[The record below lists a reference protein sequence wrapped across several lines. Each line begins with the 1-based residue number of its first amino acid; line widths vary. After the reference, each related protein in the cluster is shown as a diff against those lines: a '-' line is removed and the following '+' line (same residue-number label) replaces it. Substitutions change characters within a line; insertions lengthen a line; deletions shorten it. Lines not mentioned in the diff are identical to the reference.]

1 MRKLVFTIILFL
13 LIAYPCFSSE
23 GVGKPTSVELTIY
36 NQNFALVKEVRRM
49 SLEKGIN
56 FVFVPDVAAMIQ
68 PETVAFKSL
77 TDPES
82 VVVREQNY
90 RYDLINPLTI
100 LNKSVGK
107 PVKIRRYSG
116 GTMFTDEGILL
127 NPASVITQD
136 VQPAGYG
143 YDVGQ
148 PRSLT
153 QYNGLVIR
161 TEKGIILNPIGE
173 VEVTELPEGLVSRPT
188 LEWKIEATKPGN
200 HDTEISYLAN
210 SINWKADYVAV
221 VDALDKKVDITGWV
235 TLDNK
240 SGATYENATL
250 NLMAGDVHRV
260 TPSPRGV
267 GAYAGYDVK
276 LAMPEPQFTEK
287 AFFEYHLYTL
297 QGKTTVRDKETKQ
310 ISLLSAAEV
319 PAKKIYIYDGRES
332 WWRSWRGS
340 VGYRPGESYDVSTN
354 KKVNVFVEFV
364 NSKDNNLGIPLPKG
378 TVRVYKQEAD
388 ANRHFVGEDEIDH
401 TPKDEKIRLYLG
413 DAFDI
418 VGEHKR
424 TNFRRI
430 SDREVEESFEI
441 TIRNHKD
448 LPVSVLVVEHLLGDW
463 RIVESSHKYFKKDA
477 STVEIPV
484 EVPKNSE
491 LKIIYVARTR
501 W

>member
-1 MRKLVFTIILFL
+1 MRKFVFSTILFL
-13 LIAYPCFSSE
+13 LIIYPCIAVE
-23 GVGKPTSVELTIY
+23 TVGKPTSVELTIY

-56 FVFVPDVAAMIQ
+56 FVSVPDVAAMIQ

-82 VVVREQNY
+82 LVVREQNY

-107 PVKIRRYSG
+107 RVKISRYSG
-116 GTMFTDEGILL
+116 GTVIEDEGILL

-143 YDVGQ
+143 YDG
-148 PRSLT
+148 RSLT
-153 QYNGLVIR
+153 QYSGLVVQ
-161 TEKGIILNPIGE
+161 TSKDIILNPIGE
-173 VEVTELPEGLVSRPT
+173 IRVLELPEGLVSRPT
-188 LEWKIEATKPGN
+188 LEWKIEATKPGE
-200 HDTEISYLAN
+200 HETEISYLAN
-210 SINWKADYVAV
+210 SITWKADYVAV
-221 VDALDKKVDITGWV
+221 IDALDKKVDITGWV

-240 SGATYENATL
+240 SGATYENASL

-260 TPSPRGV
+260 TPSPRVV
-267 GAYAGYDVK
+267 GYGGFDK
-276 LAMPEPQFTEK
+276 QLAVPEAQFTEK

-297 QGKTTVRDKETKQ
+297 QGKTTVRDNETKQ
-310 ISLLSAAEV
+310 ISLLSAAAV
-319 PAKKIYIYDGRES
+319 PAKKVYVYDGRES
-332 WWRSWRGS
+332 WWRSWRG
-340 VGYRPGESYDVSTN
+340 VTDYRPGESYEVSAN
-354 KKVNVFVEFV
+354 KKVSVFVEFI

-388 ANRHFVGEDEIDH
+388 ANRHFVGEDVIDH
-401 TPKDEKIRLYLG
+401 TPKDEKVRLYLG

-424 TNFRRI
+424 TNYRRI
-430 SDREVEESFEI
+430 SGIEAEESFEI
-441 TIRNHKD
+441 SLRNHKD
-448 LPVSVLVVEHLLGDW
+448 LPVNIVVVEHLLGDW
-463 RIVESSHKYFKKDA
+463 RITESSHKYFKKDA
-477 STVEIPV
+477 STVEFPV
-484 EVPKNSE
+484 EVEKNSE
-491 LKIIYVARTR
+491 VKVTYTVRTK